1 MTLTA
6 IRYSFLIYI
15 RNLGLYD
22 YLAFGWLIL
31 TFFILVFLAILV
43 ARKSSV
49 LSLLLIILSLVI
61 FIVSPFLIKMKLA
74 EMLRP
79 VSIQLESVKKLSF
92 SDTLI
97 VNASITNQS
106 NKDFKKC
113 LVTTSII
120 KNTTPSDYKY
130 YLYQLKPI
138 DNQSILVNESLPKE
152 GTMEHRV
159 VFENYNYEGNVTAV
173 IRAECY

>member
-6 IRYSFLIYI
+6 IRYSFLTYLK
-15 RNLGLYD
+15 NLGLYD

-61 FIVSPFLIKMKLA
+61 FIVSPFLIKMKLT

-79 VSIQLESVKKLSF
+79 TNIQLESIKKLTF

-106 NKDFKKC
+106 AKDFKKC

-120 KNTTPSDYKY
+120 KNTTPSGYKY
-130 YLYQLKPI
+130 YLNQLKPI
-138 DNQSILVNESLPKE
+138 VNQSILVNEPLPKE
-152 GTMEHRV
+152 GILDYRV
-159 VFENYNYEGNVTAV
+159 VFDDYNYEGNVTAV
-173 IRAECY
+173 IHAECY

>member
-1 MTLTA
+1 MTLTT
-6 IRYSFLIYI
+6 IKYSFLIYI

-49 LSLLLIILSLVI
+49 LSLLLIILSLII
-61 FIVSPFLIKMKLA
+61 FIVSPFLIKMKLT

-79 VSIQLESVKKLSF
+79 VSIQLESIKKLSF

-106 NKDFKKC
+106 TKDFKKC

-120 KNTTPSDYKY
+120 KNTEPSGYKY
-130 YLYQLKPI
+130 YLNQLKPI
-138 DNQSILVNESLPKE
+138 DNQSILVNEPLPKE

-159 VFENYNYEGNVTAV
+159 VFDNYNYEGNVTAV